1 MSGGEIAFS
10 IALSMVGRLIAGLL
24 LGGSEEAVAQKE
36 PKPSQARPK
45 VVVEEKVKVVKLR
58 QPESIRVPSFVTHVP
73 HGHFAGVSGPMDSLA
88 EARKG
93 AIGQVVRQI
102 VSAINIRYDHTYY
115 DRVSG
120 NVRSP
125 RRIVDDLLTAVASG
139 VVLGVE
145 QGIVES
151 SYCRDHAGRYIFF
164 LLVRYPQDRIEM
176 MRRLSQGAKVSASLV
191 RLFKGSALLKVSE
204 SNGVGVVLSSIDT
217 NIRRVNQNAGM
228 ISKFIWKVSSGS
240 SHSYSVALDE
250 PINICGGS
258 REVSV
263 PLRMPEKRIKGY
275 LLGSKFEWD
284 VRLKGND
291 ELGRS
296 VVASVSF

>member
-10 IALSMVGRLIAGLL
+10 IAASMVGRLIAGLL
-24 LGGSEEAVAQKE
+24 LGGSEEAVVQKE

-45 VVVEEKVKVVKLR
+45 VVIEEKVEVAKLR
-58 QPESIRVPSFVTHVP
+58 RPEAIRVPSFLMHVP
-73 HGHFAGVSGPMDSLA
+73 QGHFAGVSGPMGSLA

-115 DRVSG
+115 DRASG
-120 NVRSP
+120 NIRSP
-125 RRIVDDLLTAVASG
+125 RRIVDDRLTAVASG

-151 SYCRDHAGRYIFF
+151 SYCRDHTGRYIFF

-176 MRRLSQGAKVSASLV
+176 MRRLSQGAKVTASLV

-204 SNGVGVVLSSIDT
+204 SNGVGVVLSSIDA
-217 NIRRVNQNAGM
+217 NMRKVNQNAGM

-240 SHSYSVALDE
+240 SHSYSVALDK

-263 PLRMPEKRIKGY
+263 PLRMPEKKVKDF
-275 LLGSKFEWD
+275 LLGSKFD
-284 VRLKGND
+284 FDISLKGHD
-291 ELGRS
+291 ELGRP
-296 VVASVSF
+296 VVANVSY